1 MNIEISES
9 HNRLYQ
15 KLYQDLGE
23 DIRCL
28 LSDKTVNE
36 IMVNPD
42 GQLWVDSID
51 KGLVVCGEVLPSRTL
66 SIIHAVAG
74 LHGFV
79 VTQQQP
85 YLEAELP
92 YFSEMR
98 GERFTAQVPP
108 IVSSP
113 GFTIRKKSSFIF
125 KLEDYVDTG
134 RLTLEQATILRDCV
148 CQRKN
153 MLLCGGPGSGKTTF
167 ANALIEQAVVTNK
180 NQRWVVLEDLPELRC
195 SAPNQVS
202 MLTSNNV
209 DMRSL
214 LRAAMRMRPDRILM
228 GEVRGGEALDL
239 LKAWN
244 TGCPGGLCTVHANGA
259 EEAVQRILD
268 LSMETG
274 LTIPPISLLAQT
286 IDVIVFITRKGYHSG
301 FVQEIRALKGVKNG
315 EVQFEKLD

>member
-1 MNIEISES
+1 MDVAISES
-9 HNRLYQ
+9 HSRLYQ
-15 KLYQDLGE
+15 KLHQDLGD
-23 DIRCL
+23 DIQCYL
-28 LSDKTVNE
+28 ADKTVNE

-42 GQLWVDSID
+42 GRLWVDSIHN
-51 KGLVVCGEVLPSRTL
+51 GLVACGEVLPERTV

-79 VTQQQP
+79 VTQQHP

-92 YFSEMR
+92 FFNQMR

-113 GFTIRKKSSFIF
+113 SFTIRKKSSVIF
-125 KLEDYVDTG
+125 KLEDYVEAG
-134 RLTLEQATILRDCV
+134 RLTLEQSNILRDAV

-153 MLLCGGPGSGKTTF
+153 ILMCGGPGSGKTTF
-167 ANALIEQAVVTNK
+167 ANALIEQAVMVNK

-209 DMRSL
+209 DMRNL

-274 LTIPPISLLAQT
+274 LTIPPISLLVQT

-315 EVQFEKLD
+315 AIQFEKLD